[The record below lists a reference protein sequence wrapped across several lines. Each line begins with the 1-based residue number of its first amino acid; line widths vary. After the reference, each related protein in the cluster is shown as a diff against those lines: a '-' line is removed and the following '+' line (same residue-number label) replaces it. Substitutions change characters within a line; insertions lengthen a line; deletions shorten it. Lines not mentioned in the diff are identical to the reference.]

1 MLRENAT
8 WENGGATCDA
18 AMRERA
24 RLGLREAELE
34 ERSGAAAI
42 SGEESNARI
51 AELLKGMG
59 AACS

>member
-1 MLRENAT
+1 MMLRENAT
-8 WENGGATCDA
+8 WENSSEASNA

-24 RLGLREAELE
+24 RLALREAELE

-51 AELLKGMG
+51 AELLQGMG
-59 AACS
+59 AY